1 MSLRAASK
9 PGSGH
14 YCLPAAYKSQLPLE
28 HLVCLCATMLPAV
41 LNPGVNLWTL
51 RGSFVRVAVVLV
63 WKLHLITFMYYL
75 CGVSECTC
83 HGAHMGRSGQPV
95 GVDYF
100 LWPYRAHQAW
110 QQTLNHLWLTFK
122 CKSKVYVIRMPRY
135 LLSHTEACRLHLN
148 LWCKVSAHQIVGTL

>member
-1 MSLRAASK
+1 MCHSGQPQNQAQVTTAFLLPTNLSCLLSTLSAVCYHASCCVEPWSK
-9 PGSGH
+9 P
-14 YCLPAAYKSQLPLE
+14 
-28 HLVCLCATMLPAV
+28 
-41 LNPGVNLWTL
+41 LNCK
-51 RGSFVRVAVVLV
+51 RSFVRVAVVLV
-63 WKLHLITFMYYL
+63 WKLHLITFTYYL

-83 HGAHMGRSGQPV
+83 HGAHMGRSVQPV

-100 LWPYRAHQAW
+100 LWPCRANQAW